1 MNQSLIVRDLLA
13 EVQSDAIS
21 HGNWIPIPGEGFLNL
36 REKFSQNF
44 QNGTSD
50 PEGALKNWNNA
61 VFRTASRCIDPNLV
75 SSEQNIEDSS
85 LAQLVVGRIQA
96 GKTSSFTGLIRLL
109 ADNDYSIFIVVAGS
123 SRNLRN
129 QTRNRLSKDLGD
141 ANDIEVVFT
150 GKHFDVDQQAALL
163 ARRLLAYESE
173 RTGSSSMAWSKKKL
187 VYVVLKTM
195 SGHVNKL
202 QEMFQKVH
210 SEVGASQRLNR
221 SPVLIIDDECDQA
234 SPNGRT
240 NKEKAEA
247 TATYKALAELRTIVG
262 KHSYVGYTAT
272 PYANVL
278 MDVNSELRP
287 EFVTVLDP
295 GSDYTGSID
304 LFRSTTP
311 FANEIDDW
319 DDATGIPESLKRAI
333 ATFFVQSAFY
343 HCGYN
348 TVRKAFFED
357 PLRSGDLGQTVTMLI
372 HNDRLV
378 KVSADLTTDLI
389 KLQAIWIR
397 RLRKYLNSEV
407 APDTAAVHIW
417 STYFS
422 PAITD
427 LVVGAGGFELPE
439 DFRSLVIEMLTET
452 QILKIV
458 GDGDAFPEDEATEE
472 KPAWR
477 SRPAWIL
484 VGAQLL
490 DRGQTLPV
498 LLNTYMARPPA
509 GKSVREGPAGNVDT
523 LQQRGRFFGHRRTYR
538 KLLRGW
544 FDSQTLETFSEIA
557 DLENRYFK
565 ILTEMD
571 DNNVPLGQF
580 PLMLP
585 LSEHK
590 KLGLT
595 SKNKLPPNLKVGRGH
610 SWFLRQL
617 VFSEKWKSKQAQIL
631 NSFNGISSA
640 GEMKLS
646 GKNNSEKINIIK
658 KIPVHDAS
666 EMLRNWVPGS
676 IEQDQFCLTAELL
689 EKWASENKNNTEVEL
704 VLLSRFTYDVNSLE
718 ANEEYRSA
726 LDDKFQIF
734 SPDSWKISML
744 PSSNDLKYVS
754 HKIPTIQVH
763 FIDIKRKQ
771 DGRVQIHDAAGLTV
785 LFPFKEAVLIR
796 GAIDKQG

>member
-21 HGNWIPIPGEGFLNL
+21 HGNWIPVPGNGFLKL
-36 REKFSQNF
+36 REKFKQSF
-44 QNGTSD
+44 KNGTSD
-50 PEGALKNWNNA
+50 PEGALENWNNA
-61 VFRTASRCIDPNLV
+61 VFRTAARCVDPN
-75 SSEQNIEDSS
+75 SASTDENRDEESI
-85 LAQLVVGRIQA
+85 AQLVVGRIQA

-109 ADNDYSIFIVVAGS
+109 ADNDYNIFIVVAGS

-141 ANDIEVVFT
+141 ADDIEVVFT

-163 ARRLLAYESE
+163 ARRLLSYDSESP
-173 RTGSSSMAWSKKKL
+173 SSNSLTWSKKKL

-195 SGHVNKL
+195 SGHINKL

-210 SEVGASQRLNR
+210 SEVGTSQRLER
-221 SPVLIIDDECDQA
+221 SPILIIDDECDQA

-240 NKEKAEA
+240 NREQADA
-247 TATYKALAELRTIVG
+247 TATYIALAELRNIVG

-295 GSDYTGSID
+295 GSDYTGSED
-304 LFRSTTP
+304 LFRSSTP
-311 FANEIDDW
+311 FASEIDDW
-319 DDATGIPESLKRAI
+319 DDATGVPESLKLAM
-333 ATFFVQSAFY
+333 ATFFVQAALY
-343 HCGYN
+343 HCGYSN
-348 TVRKAFFED
+348 VREAFFED
-357 PLRSGDLGQTVTMLI
+357 PLKSGDLGQTVTMLI

-378 KVSADLTTDLI
+378 RVASDLTTDLL
-389 KLQAIWIR
+389 KLQQIWIR
-397 RLRKYLNSEV
+397 RLRKFVYPQGL
-407 APDTAAVHIW
+407 PDTAAVHIW
-417 STYFS
+417 SKYFN
-422 PAITD
+422 PAI
-427 LVVGAGGFELPE
+427 LNLAEGAGGFDIPE
-439 DFRSLVIEMLTET
+439 DFRAIVVEMLTET

-472 KPAWR
+472 KPSWR

-509 GKSVREGPAGNVDT
+509 GKSFREGPAGNIDT

-544 FDSQTLETFSEIA
+544 FDPQTLETFSEIA
-557 DLENRYFK
+557 ELENRYFE

-585 LSEHK
+585 MSEHK
-590 KLGLT
+590 KLNLT
-595 SKNKLPPNLKVGRGH
+595 SKNKLPPSLKVGRGH

-617 VFSEKWKSKQAQIL
+617 VYSDKWISQQAEIL
-631 NSFNGISSA
+631 NSFNQFPSTSEIN
-640 GEMKLS
+640 LS
-646 GKNNSEKINIIK
+646 GKSNTGKLNIFK
-658 KIPVHDAS
+658 KIPAPDAAL
-666 EMLRNWVPGS
+666 MLRNWAPKS
-676 IEQDQFCLTAELL
+676 IEHNQFNLAAELI
-689 EKWASENKNNTEVEL
+689 EKWSSEHRDNLEVEL
-704 VLLSRFTYDVNSLE
+704 VLLSRPENDKGSLLSQGE
-718 ANEEYRSA
+718 FRTSLKDE
-726 LDDKFQIF
+726 FQIF
-734 SPDSWKISML
+734 SPASWKISML

-754 HKIPTIQVH
+754 KDLPTIQVH
-763 FIDIKRKQ
+763 FIDIKRQPEKSIE
-771 DGRVQIHDAAGLTV
+771 IHNAFGLTV
-785 LFPFKEAVLIR
+785 LFPFKENVLIR
-796 GAIDKQG
+796 GAIDK